1 MLRSMH
7 AIAIFCFAS
16 ALPGCQSETPA
27 MYMYSVSP
35 TNPMKPLTQDFGL
48 FEGTN
53 KCSKFADC
61 ELSTVFPETA
71 LTPSPETGC
80 ESISVVSMGPA
91 LRPAG
96 VSVDQGAKVWVALI
110 TPAQMGRAKAAR
122 VVGSTDSRFDEA
134 AYKVA
139 RSYVFK
145 PKQCAGVGYEEY
157 VIAPVFFG
165 PASR

>member
-1 MLRSMH
+1 MPLLRSR
-7 AIAIFCFAS
+7 
-16 ALPGCQSETPA
+16 
-27 MYMYSVSP
+27 SVR
-35 TNPMKPLTQDFGL
+35 L
-48 FEGTN
+48 
-53 KCSKFADC
+53 SKR
-61 ELSTVFPETA
+61 LRKR
-71 LTPSPETGC
+71 C

-96 VSVDQGAKVWVALI
+96 VSVYSGAKVWVALI
-110 TPAQMGRAKAAR
+110 TPAQVGRAKAAR